1 MQVRGLMLE
10 KPERREEDDDTEVE
24 GRVRR
29 KEAAGEKGEGFEGR
43 RTVDEAIS
51 AVDEAKEAMD

>member
-10 KPERREEDDDTEVE
+10 KQERREEEVDTEVE

-43 RTVDEAIS
+43 RTLDEEIS
-51 AVDEAKEAMD
+51 VVVEAKEAMD

>member
-1 MQVRGLMLE
+1 MLE
-10 KPERREEDDDTEVE
+10 KPERREDGDAAVE

-43 RTVDEAIS
+43 RTVDEEIS
-51 AVDEAKEAMD
+51 VVDEAKEAMD

>member
-1 MQVRGLMLE
+1 MLE
-10 KPERREEDDDTEVE
+10 KPERREDGDAAVE

-43 RTVDEAIS
+43 RTVDEEIS
-51 AVDEAKEAMD
+51 VVDEAKEAIDRKSVV